1 MVLGMGFSVFSRV
14 LVGAVLLLAACSTDE
29 TEQARPGVGDHWHVA
44 YGIYICD
51 SYAVDFAGSDFDT
64 SGASISPLRGDLTGD
79 DGFPPGKNYKIVG
92 VHSHND
98 GLIHFHPF
106 SDLAAGPKANLGLFL
121 SMYGIGIS
129 DEQVDLPEYLGGS
142 LIEND
147 STCMA
152 YDAEVQVQYWPDA
165 SVPDVFTT
173 FTTDLAKVPLIE
185 DGAAVALMFARP
197 GTLAPLPPSV
207 GTPITDM

>member
-1 MVLGMGFSVFSRV
+1 MGFSVFSRV
-14 LVGAVLLLAACSTDE
+14 LVGAVLLLAACST
-29 TEQARPGVGDHWHVA
+29 EQARPGVGDHWHVA
-44 YGIYICD
+44 YGVYICD
-51 SYAVDFAGSDFDT
+51 SYAE
-64 SGASISPLRGDLTGD
+64 PLRGDLTGN

-106 SDLAAGPKANLGLFL
+106 SGLAAGPKANLGLFL
-121 SMYGIGIS
+121 SMYGIGLS

-142 LIEND
+142 LFEHV
-147 STCMA
+147 SLCLGH
-152 YDAEVQVQYWPDA
+152 DAELQVQYWPDA

-173 FTTDLAKVPLIE
+173 FTTGLSKVPLIE

-197 GTLAPLPPSV
+197 GTVAPLPPSV
-207 GTPITDM
+207 GAPITDM